1 MLVESEAN
9 IGRAPNILE
18 SLNAADRD
26 RVLAIGQRRV
36 FKSGAPLWRQGDAHE
51 GIYLIEKGRIRSFY
65 NGPSGRE
72 VTLAYWLPGN
82 FVGGPDIFGDS
93 VHMWSSSA
101 DRPTTAL
108 YLPKGPLRKLT
119 VASAA
124 IAVCL
129 LDAVAFKA
137 KCYSAMAQML
147 GTRQVGERVIRLL
160 VFLGTTYGI
169 EDESGVMVSASFT
182 HADLAHMTG
191 VTRQSVTVSLKRFA
205 EHGILHP
212 HGTNL
217 VIKDVDLLGKIRDG
231 KLARIAESSD

>member
-182 HADLAHMTG
+182 HADLASLVG
-191 VTRQSVTVSLKRFA
+191 ATRQRVQVEIARLQERRIINYRRGLLQILDMDALRA
-205 EHGILHP
+205 EEQG
-212 HGTNL
+212 
-217 VIKDVDLLGKIRDG
+217 
-231 KLARIAESSD
+231 

>member
-182 HADLAHMTG
+182 HADLASLVG
-191 VTRQSVTVSLKRFA
+191 ATRQRVQVEIARLQERRIINYRRGLLQILDMDALHA
-205 EHGILHP
+205 EEQG
-212 HGTNL
+212 
-217 VIKDVDLLGKIRDG
+217 
-231 KLARIAESSD
+231 

>member
-82 FVGGPDIFGDS
+82 FVGGPDIFGDR

-182 HADLAHMTG
+182 HADLASLVG
-191 VTRQSVTVSLKRFA
+191 ATRQRVQVEIARLQERRIINYRRGLLQILDMDALRA
-205 EHGILHP
+205 EEQG
-212 HGTNL
+212 
-217 VIKDVDLLGKIRDG
+217 
-231 KLARIAESSD
+231 

>member
-1 MLVESEAN
+1 MSEGAAGIMLAESEAI
-9 IGRAPNILE
+9 IGRAPDILE

-101 DRPTTAL
+101 DRPTSAL
-108 YLPKGPLRKLT
+108 FLPKGPLRRLA
-119 VASAA
+119 VGSAA

-129 LDAVAFKA
+129 LDALAFKA

-169 EDESGVMVSASFT
+169 EDENGVTVSASFT
-182 HADLAHMTG
+182 HADLASLVG
-191 VTRQSVTVSLKRFA
+191 ATRQRVQVEIARLQERRIINYRRGLLQILDMEALRA
-205 EHGILHP
+205 EEQG
-212 HGTNL
+212 
-217 VIKDVDLLGKIRDG
+217 
-231 KLARIAESSD
+231 